1 MRLANVVSLKFC
13 IQHIYQWH
21 YAIAY
26 SSIGQPDCVTA
37 ADSFITLCSE
47 DLDWS
52 DTNCTTDSD
61 ITDDELWSDDN
72 TVINDG
78 SLWDDNG
85 ITTHNTD
92 IVSTTTS
99 LRNTLTCTSTN
110 DDLLS
115 QSEVLIPSNSD
126 ITTNEILEDTGS
138 TNEITANDVSP
149 NRSSESNIA
158 NNIVIPIEAPSI
170 LTYDEALEQI
180 TQDGTQAMDSNTQPI
195 VLLSRCSLPEDT
207 NTCFDE
213 LADLPSSPENN
224 MSSSKNYA
232 HTTSANNMLD
242 PTMDNASVIEEY
254 LMEQLSAI
262 SSNEVDDDFV
272 DEDLDWN

>member
-13 IQHIYQWH
+13 IQYIYQWH

-26 SSIGQPDCVTA
+26 SPIGQPDRVTA
-37 ADSFITLCSE
+37 ADSFITLCSK

-85 ITTHNTD
+85 ITTD
-92 IVSTTTS
+92 IVSTNTS
-99 LRNTLTCTSTN
+99 LRNMLTCTSTN

-126 ITTNEILEDTGS
+126 ITTNEILEDAGS

-149 NRSSESNIA
+149 NRSSESNIT

-170 LTYDEALEQI
+170 LTYNEALEQT
-180 TQDGTQAMDSNTQPI
+180 TQDGIQAMDSNTQPI
-195 VLLSRCSLPEDT
+195 VLLSRCSLPEDG

-224 MSSSKNYA
+224 MSSSKNYG

-242 PTMDNASVIEEY
+242 PTVDNASVIEEY